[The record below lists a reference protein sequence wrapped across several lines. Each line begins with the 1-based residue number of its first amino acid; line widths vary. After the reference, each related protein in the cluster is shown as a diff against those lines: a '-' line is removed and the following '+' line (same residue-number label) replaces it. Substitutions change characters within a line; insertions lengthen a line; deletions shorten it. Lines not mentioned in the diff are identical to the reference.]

1 MAQAEAGAAEG
12 ETTGSALAD
21 AGGADDAQ
29 AEVKEVGGA
38 ESDDGSGDGG
48 GGGGS
53 GSGGGGG
60 SLGQVAAV
68 VTAAQAQVRWQRA
81 CQAEALTALQD
92 GHEMLLGLLGRHCT
106 CAWYRRAV
114 ESDNGEPNPNRSP
127 SPSPNPNPNP

>member
-1 MAQAEAGAAEG
+1 MAHQQGSFPHEAEAGG
-12 ETTGSALAD
+12 
-21 AGGADDAQ
+21 
-29 AEVKEVGGA
+29 
-38 ESDDGSGDGG
+38 GG

-53 GSGGGGG
+53 GGSGSGGSGGGGSGGGGG

-114 ESDNGEPNPNRSP
+114 ESDNGNPNPNRSP
-127 SPSPNPNPNP
+127 SPSPNPKP